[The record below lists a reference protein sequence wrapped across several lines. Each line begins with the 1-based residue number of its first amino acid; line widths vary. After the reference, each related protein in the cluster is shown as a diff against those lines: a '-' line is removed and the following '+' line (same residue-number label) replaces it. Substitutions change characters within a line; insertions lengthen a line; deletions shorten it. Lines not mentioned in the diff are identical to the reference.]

1 MYIYV
6 HICGE
11 RHDIRR
17 VGKITQRDAERWGC
31 VGGDISGG
39 GFFFFCIFNIT
50 KIIIIIPVDCLGRQ
64 AGKGLEPVFFRWRY
78 LFILWNWERD
88 IYSL

>member
-17 VGKITQRDAERWGC
+17 VSGENHAEMQRVRWEYIGC
-31 VGGDISGG
+31 VVGGDISGG

-50 KIIIIIPVDCLGRQ
+50 KIIIIIPVDWQGP
-64 AGKGLEPVFFRWRY
+64 GTGFF
-78 LFILWNWERD
+78 FF
-88 IYSL
+88 S